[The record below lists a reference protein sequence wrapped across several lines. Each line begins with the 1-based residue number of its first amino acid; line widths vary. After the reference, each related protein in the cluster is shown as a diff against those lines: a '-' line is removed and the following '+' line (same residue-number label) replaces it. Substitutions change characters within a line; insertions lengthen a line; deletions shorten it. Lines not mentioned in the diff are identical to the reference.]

1 MMCLMGFM
9 DLSNH
14 VADDLFAYVDDP
26 LLVGCDC
33 SIGFWRDGMASLL
46 WMAKRAAL
54 LWDWDW
60 VAVTVTATNP
70 SFFLLR
76 PGGQNKTSQTE
87 LKLKICM
94 YVLE

>member
-33 SIGFWRDGMASLL
+33 SIGLERWHGELAVDGEEGSASLGL
-46 WMAKRAAL
+46 GVDK
-54 LWDWDW
+54 
-60 VAVTVTATNP
+60 P
-70 SFFLLR
+70 FLLSFER
-76 PGGQNKTSQTE
+76 PK
-87 LKLKICM
+87 
-94 YVLE
+94 